1 VKSWSRM
8 VTMNQFAVRS
18 IGIGVAVTALL
29 QLPVLAS
36 NRVPTHRGAV
46 ENSSASS
53 QSFQLPVQAN
63 EPQLVAAALNSRLLR
78 QGDEGTDV
86 RLLQRYLSRIG
97 LYPYVIDGI
106 YGQETANAVTRYQ
119 RSRDLPATGI
129 ADETTL
135 TDMNFDFLSSQSSSV
150 QTPPPFRAS
159 PTVSAAPTT
168 IRSNRLVFG
177 STGDDVVALQRRLN
191 DFGIPVFVDGDYGF
205 ETQQAVRTYQSI
217 QGLNVTGNADSTTL
231 ARMGFSASEN
241 RYIAAIV
248 ASESELDNVR
258 TYFDG
263 AYMDR
268 ARGGQFINVGNFA
281 ERYPAEA
288 RVDAASA
295 RGFNARVIYRRSG
308 LFR

>member
-1 VKSWSRM
+1 MWSRM
-8 VTMNQFAVRS
+8 VTMNQFTVRS
-18 IGIGVAVTALL
+18 IGIGVAAMALL

-36 NRVPTHRGAV
+36 NRALTTSG
-46 ENSSASS
+46 SQSSS
-53 QSFQLPVQAN
+53 QTDVRVMPSAIVNPS
-63 EPQLVAAALNSRLLR
+63 EPQLLAASLNSRSLR

-97 LYPYVIDGI
+97 LYPYVIDGL
-106 YGQETANAVTRYQ
+106 YGQETANAVIRYQ

-129 ADETTL
+129 ADESTL
-135 TDMNFDFLSSQSSSV
+135 IDMNFDFLDSRPPVRSSAPVRS
-150 QTPPPFRAS
+150 A
-159 PTVSAAPTT
+159 PTVAAPTA
-168 IRSNRLVFG
+168 IRSGQLGFG

-205 ETQQAVRTYQSI
+205 ETEQGVRTYQRI
-217 QGLNVTGNADSTTL
+217 QGFNVTGTADGTTL

-241 RYIAAIV
+241 RYVAAVI

-258 TYFDG
+258 VFFAD

-268 ARGGQFINVGNFA
+268 ARGGRFINIGNFGD
-281 ERYPAEA
+281 RFPAEA
-288 RVDAASA
+288 RVDAAAA
-295 RGFNARVIYRRSG
+295 RGFNTRVIYRRSG

>member
-1 VKSWSRM
+1 M
-8 VTMNQFAVRS
+8 VTMNQFTVRS
-18 IGIGVAVTALL
+18 IGIGVAAMALL

-36 NRVPTHRGAV
+36 NRALTTSG
-46 ENSSASS
+46 SQSSS
-53 QSFQLPVQAN
+53 QTDVRVMPSAIVNPS
-63 EPQLVAAALNSRLLR
+63 EPQLLAASLNSRSLR

-97 LYPYVIDGI
+97 LYPYVIDGL
-106 YGQETANAVTRYQ
+106 YGQETANAVIRYQ

-129 ADETTL
+129 ADESTL
-135 TDMNFDFLSSQSSSV
+135 IDMNFDFLDSRPPVRSSAPVRS
-150 QTPPPFRAS
+150 A
-159 PTVSAAPTT
+159 PTVAAPTA
-168 IRSNRLVFG
+168 IRSGQLGFG

-205 ETQQAVRTYQSI
+205 ETEQGVRTYQRI
-217 QGLNVTGNADSTTL
+217 QGFNVTGTADGTTL

-241 RYIAAIV
+241 RYVAAVI

-258 TYFDG
+258 VFFAD

-268 ARGGQFINVGNFA
+268 ARGGRFINIGNFGD
-281 ERYPAEA
+281 RFPAEA
-288 RVDAASA
+288 RVDAAAA
-295 RGFNARVIYRRSG
+295 RGFNTRVIYRRSG

>member
-1 VKSWSRM
+1 M

-18 IGIGVAVTALL
+18 IGISAAVTALL

-36 NRVPTHRGAV
+36 NRVPTHRGAF
-46 ENSSASS
+46 ASTRATTA
-53 QSFQLPVQAN
+53 QPLQLSEQLN
-63 EPQLVAAALNSRLLR
+63 QPQLIAAALNRRLLR

-86 RLLQRYLSRIG
+86 QLLQRYLSRIG
-97 LYPYVIDGI
+97 LYPYVIDGV

-129 ADETTL
+129 ANETTL
-135 TDMNFDFLSSQSSSV
+135 TDMNFDFLSSPSPSV
-150 QTPPPFRAS
+150 QSPPPFSAA
-159 PTVSAAPTT
+159 PTVSAAPTAV
-168 IRSNRLVFG
+168 RSNRLVFG

-217 QGLNVTGNADSTTL
+217 QGLEVTGTADSTTL
-231 ARMGFSASEN
+231 ARMGFSATEN
-241 RYIAAIV
+241 RYVAAIV

-258 TYFDG
+258 VYFEG

-268 ARGGQFINVGNFA
+268 ARGGRFINVGNFA

>member
-1 VKSWSRM
+1 MWSRM
-8 VTMNQFAVRS
+8 VTMNQFTVRS
-18 IGIGVAVTALL
+18 IGIGVAAMALL

-36 NRVPTHRGAV
+36 NRALTTSG
-46 ENSSASS
+46 SQSSS
-53 QSFQLPVQAN
+53 QTDVRVMPSAIVNPS
-63 EPQLVAAALNSRLLR
+63 EPQLLAASLNSRSLR

-97 LYPYVIDGI
+97 LYPYVIDGL
-106 YGQETANAVTRYQ
+106 YGQETANAVIRYQ

-129 ADETTL
+129 ADESTL
-135 TDMNFDFLSSQSSSV
+135 IDMNFDFLDSRPPVRSSAPVRS
-150 QTPPPFRAS
+150 A
-159 PTVSAAPTT
+159 PTVAAPTA
-168 IRSNRLVFG
+168 IRSGQLGFG

-205 ETQQAVRTYQSI
+205 ETEQGVRTYQRI
-217 QGLNVTGNADSTTL
+217 QGLNVTGTADGTTL

-241 RYIAAIV
+241 RYVAAVI

-258 TYFDG
+258 VFFAD

-268 ARGGQFINVGNFA
+268 ARGGRFINIGNFGD
-281 ERYPAEA
+281 RFPAEA
-288 RVDAASA
+288 RVDAAAA
-295 RGFNARVIYRRSG
+295 RGFNTRVIYRRSG

>member
-1 VKSWSRM
+1 M
-8 VTMNQFAVRS
+8 VTMNQFTVRS
-18 IGIGVAVTALL
+18 IGIGVAAMALL

-36 NRVPTHRGAV
+36 NRALTTSG
-46 ENSSASS
+46 SQSSS
-53 QSFQLPVQAN
+53 QTDVRVMPSAIVNPS
-63 EPQLVAAALNSRLLR
+63 EPQLLAASLNSRSLR

-97 LYPYVIDGI
+97 LYPYVIDGL
-106 YGQETANAVTRYQ
+106 YGQETANAVIRYQ

-129 ADETTL
+129 ADESTL
-135 TDMNFDFLSSQSSSV
+135 IDMNFDFLDSRPPVRSSAPVRS
-150 QTPPPFRAS
+150 A
-159 PTVSAAPTT
+159 PTVAAPTA
-168 IRSNRLVFG
+168 IRSGQLGFG

-205 ETQQAVRTYQSI
+205 ETEQGVRTYQRI
-217 QGLNVTGNADSTTL
+217 QGLNVTGTADGTTL

-241 RYIAAIV
+241 RYVAAVI

-258 TYFDG
+258 VFFAD

-268 ARGGQFINVGNFA
+268 ARGGRFINIGNFGD
-281 ERYPAEA
+281 RFPAEA
-288 RVDAASA
+288 RVDAAAA
-295 RGFNARVIYRRSG
+295 RGFNTRVIYRRSG

>member
-1 VKSWSRM
+1 MWSRM
-8 VTMNQFAVRS
+8 VTMNQFTVRS
-18 IGIGVAVTALL
+18 IGIGVAAMALL

-36 NRVPTHRGAV
+36 NRALTTSG
-46 ENSSASS
+46 SQSSS
-53 QSFQLPVQAN
+53 QTDVRVMPSAIVNPS
-63 EPQLVAAALNSRLLR
+63 EPQLLAASLNSRSLR

-97 LYPYVIDGI
+97 LYPYVIDGL
-106 YGQETANAVTRYQ
+106 YGQETANAVIRYQ

-129 ADETTL
+129 ADESTL
-135 TDMNFDFLSSQSSSV
+135 IDMNFDFLDSRPPVRSSAPVRSAPAV
-150 QTPPPFRAS
+150 A
-159 PTVSAAPTT
+159 AAPTA
-168 IRSNRLVFG
+168 IRSGQLGFG

-205 ETQQAVRTYQSI
+205 ETEQGVRTYQRI
-217 QGLNVTGNADSTTL
+217 QGLNVTGTADGTTL

-241 RYIAAIV
+241 RYVAAVI

-258 TYFDG
+258 VFFAD

-268 ARGGQFINVGNFA
+268 ARGGRFINIGNFGD
-281 ERYPAEA
+281 RFPAEA
-288 RVDAASA
+288 RVDAAAA
-295 RGFNARVIYRRSG
+295 RGFNTRVIYRRSG